1 MSFKKV
7 IASGEQVDNRPP
19 EEFPKKSKFIRD
31 ARIWTV
37 TEEIIDSSETW
48 RRLMS
53 DTGEEEL
60 VALPTLKRDMAAG
73 DIKFIKK
80 S

>member
-7 IASGEQVDNRPP
+7 IASGDQLSDKPQD
-19 EEFPKKSKFIRD
+19 EFPKKSKFIRD
-31 ARIWTV
+31 SRIWTV
-37 TEEIIDSSETW
+37 TEEIEDSSEVW

-53 DTGEEEL
+53 DSGEEEL
-60 VALPTLKRDMAAG
+60 VALPTLKKDMAAG
-73 DIKFIKK
+73 DIEFIKR